1 MIVWIY
7 FIINILIAVIL
18 HELGHLI
25 ASVLLGVKVKTYS
38 IGFGNPCLHKKI
50 LSIDFR
56 ITPWLLGGYVSL
68 EGESDKS
75 PNGFLAQRYYK
86 KVIILLAGVA
96 VNALL
101 AIIGYLVV
109 YKSIS
114 LGLWVDWNMI
124 KSIFTRDYS
133 FLYLVYETIIA
144 HPFLTQLTL
153 INFMLIISNLLPF
166 PALDGGGIWTLWL
179 EKIWKKDFPRL
190 WTLLN
195 KIGFILFNAIVI
207 IGTLYLY
214 KDFIKFNPL
223 DLIATIIVLSG
234 LIIIPKN
241 RSGWLVYCIGCLLW
255 MYLTFLAG
263 YYFGTIMNL
272 VAIGIAVKNYK
283 VALNKKADR
292 NWYELLLEKYNKGGN
307 INERLVY

>member
-1 MIVWIY
+1 MIWVY
-7 FIINILIAVIL
+7 FIINILIAVML

-38 IGFGNPCLHKKI
+38 IGFGKPYLHKKI
-50 LSIDFR
+50 FGIDFR
-56 ITPWLLGGYVSL
+56 ITPWLLGGYVSR
-68 EGESDKS
+68 EGESNKS

-133 FLYLVYETIIA
+133 FLALVYKTIIV

-153 INFMLIISNLLPF
+153 INFMLVISNLLPF

-190 WTLLN
+190 WSLLN
-195 KIGFILFNAIVI
+195 KIGFIVFNAIVLL
-207 IGTLYLY
+207 GTLYLY
-214 KDFIKFNPL
+214 KDFIKFNPI
-223 DLIATIIVLSG
+223 DITATLFILAG
-234 LIIIPKN
+234 LAIIPKN
-241 RSGWLVYCIGCLLW
+241 RNGWIVYSIGSVLW
-255 MYLTFLAG
+255 MYLTFIAG
-263 YYFGTIMNL
+263 YYFGSIMNV
-272 VAIGIAVKNYK
+272 VAIGIAWKNYRG
-283 VALNKKADR
+283 KK
-292 NWYELLLEKYNKGGN
+292 
-307 INERLVY
+307 